1 MVTGNMLRRQRFM
14 HYDASFDRPNRNCR
28 THANDQLI
36 SRLKKLPLQS
46 RLEMNKKIMDRNR
59 ARRERACSNSDEVSD
74 VESLITIEDEEMDDI
89 RSDPDV
95 FAAAKPLLDA
105 ATIRELN
112 RANKEDA
119 TREKEARLTLGDSEW
134 ALEPDAIL
142 TKIDATQ
149 PNPISFPPEMFFTA
163 NKHNFPLAFFTP
175 KNLSFINSIL
185 HKNAHEDKKYILNIS
200 DMEKKIK
207 GAKTGPSRDEEM
219 TVLDWWKA
227 YNNYYAFESS
237 RSMSLENNPRA
248 LFFKSHFNFFVNQED
263 SEELYDIWR
272 PYEAKLRQRHYELD
286 MEFDAAMY
294 ANTWTEIKA
303 ISASRPKQYAAKK
316 KTYRHVYPSSLSY
329 SKKNNSSSKPPFSP
343 PPYQPFHTGNQ
354 DKDLAPR
361 CIGCGQR
368 GHKIGDK
375 NANHGRFPFV
385 LYSGTEI
392 RTKDGNKKICILYNC
407 LGLCNKGCS
416 RNKHICSLCG
426 GTHSCRDYHP
436 SCARIG

>member
-134 ALEPDAIL
+134 TLEPDAIL

-149 PNPISFPPEMFFTA
+149 LNPISFPPEMFFTA
-163 NKHNFPLAFFTP
+163 KHKHNFPLAFFTP
-175 KNLSFINSIL
+175 KNLSFINSNL

-227 YNNYYAFESS
+227 YTNYHAFESS
-237 RSMSLENNPRA
+237 RSMSPENNPRA

-294 ANTWTEIKA
+294 ANTWMEIKA
-303 ISASRPKQYAAKK
+303 ISASRPKQYAAKEN
-316 KTYRHVYPSSLSY
+316 TYQHVYPSSLSPFTLATGTKTSPLVASDAVREVTRLGTRTQTTVDFPSY
-329 SKKNNSSSKPPFSP
+329 RTVELKLEQRTVTRKSVSSTTAS
-343 PPYQPFHTGNQ
+343 
-354 DKDLAPR
+354 DCA
-361 CIGCGQR
+361 
-368 GHKIGDK
+368 
-375 NANHGRFPFV
+375 
-385 LYSGTEI
+385 
-392 RTKDGNKKICILYNC
+392 TKDAHGTSIYARYAEAPTPAGTITYTPELVFFPQSGK
-407 LGLCNKGCS
+407 
-416 RNKHICSLCG
+416 RN
-426 GTHSCRDYHP
+426 
-436 SCARIG
+436 